1 MTKDEKEAMRDGF
14 NLCLTKIEQQKI
26 VIGTLISWLARE
38 LGEHNVKAL
47 IADLEKEVKTKDVW
61 ERN

>member
-26 VIGTLISWLARE
+26 VIGKTLEQQLSIMISQ
-38 LGEHNVKAL
+38 KA
-47 IADLEKEVKTKDVW
+47 W
-61 ERN
+61 Q